1 MIIYHDS
8 DKELSLH
15 DYRPLNTIKGLSIND
30 LEELLNNLET
40 AAEKAWIDGN
50 DLFLMAI
57 NPDIQKV
64 KMHIKMAKKKQ
75 GRRGKE

>member
-1 MIIYHDS
+1 MIIYHDLK
-8 DKELSLH
+8 KELSLH
-15 DYRPLNTIKGLSIND
+15 DYRSLNTLKGLSID
-30 LEELLNNLET
+30 ELEELLNNLEM
-40 AAEKAWIDGN
+40 AAEKAWNDGN

-75 GRRGKE
+75 EKERK

>member
-1 MIIYHDS
+1 MIIYHDF

-15 DYRPLNTIKGLSIND
+15 DYRPLNTLKGLSIDD
-30 LEELLNNLET
+30 LEELLSNLET
-40 AAEKAWIDGN
+40 AAERAWIDGN
-50 DLFLMAI
+50 DLFVIAI

-75 GRRGKE
+75 ERKGE

>member
-1 MIIYHDS
+1 MIIYHDF

-15 DYRPLNTIKGLSIND
+15 DYRPLNTLKCLSIDD
-30 LEELLNNLET
+30 LKELLDNLEN

-64 KMHIKMAKKKQ
+64 KMYIKMAKKKQ
-75 GRRGKE
+75 EKERK

>member
-1 MIIYHDS
+1 MIIYYEI

-15 DYRPLNTIKGLSIND
+15 DYRPLNTLKGLSIDN

-64 KMHIKMAKKKQ
+64 KMYIKMARKKQ
-75 GRRGKE
+75 ERERK

>member
-1 MIIYHDS
+1 MIIYYDLN
-8 DKELSLH
+8 KELSLH
-15 DYRPLNTIKGLSIND
+15 DYRPLNTLKSLSIDD

-57 NPDIQKV
+57 NPDVQKV

-75 GRRGKE
+75 ERKGE